1 MTASLEVEER
11 DSNPG
16 LPESEGGQ
24 PLSIP
29 GCLVLACFRFA
40 LRCDTRAWAPPR
52 HGAPQ
57 GEGQVHGGEA
67 ELVLLKSQR

>member
-16 LPESEGGQ
+16 LPESEGRQ

-29 GCLVLACFRFA
+29 GCLVLACFRS
-40 LRCDTRAWAPPR
+40 AWAPLDTGHPKGR
-52 HGAPQ
+52 ARFMEEKP
-57 GEGQVHGGEA
+57 
-67 ELVLLKSQR
+67 SWCC

>member
-29 GCLVLACFRFA
+29 GCLVLACFRSA
-40 LRCDTRAWAPPR
+40 LHCDTHAWAPLDTR
-52 HGAPQ
+52 HPKGRARFMEEKP
-57 GEGQVHGGEA
+57 
-67 ELVLLKSQR
+67 SWCC